1 MILMPRF
8 IPEDVLETIRQ
19 RADIVEVVQSYV
31 PTLKRAGSVWKACC
45 PFHHEKTPSFTVN
58 PERGIYKCFGCG
70 QGGNVFSFIREM
82 EKLDFPNAAE
92 LLARKYNI
100 IIPDSPPPNARHGRF
115 RASADSSAGTSDNPE
130 SSYAIRERL
139 FLLHEKLAAWYASLL
154 HDFPDSPVARY
165 FATRGLPAETAVR
178 FSIGASP
185 DSWDAAILF
194 AKKEG
199 FTEKELRLSGIVST
213 KPENESHIFDRF
225 RNRLMF
231 PIWNEQGRIVAFSAR
246 SIEPDPGGWKYV
258 NSPETP
264 IFKKSRTLYALNFA
278 RKSISEKQCAVLCEG
293 QLDVIAMHR
302 AGCTNAVAPQGTAF
316 GQEQA
321 SILGRYTQ
329 SVCLALDNDK
339 AGREAVFKDAAI
351 LLPRGFSLR
360 VAVFPDAKD
369 ADELLKKQGPDVLRD
384 TVENAAD
391 FFDFAFLHVTQ
402 KLDLSTPSGKAAA
415 ASGLAV
421 YLHLVENP
429 VTQGIYADWLAGKL
443 SISRDSILAE
453 IEKSRRAEQE
463 KKDRAASFAAAN
475 PQKST
480 PAPNSGST
488 ERKQTPLSMRHAGL
502 RQAFYELLALLLSSE
517 RHAQMAAGE
526 IDPELLD
533 ESPAGQALEILIE
546 GAMNGEWDQAPERIS
561 MMLVSQD
568 IRDDEISGLLMRENT
583 AAPSADDADRTY
595 RGCLNAIRRTFLSDK
610 KRRLIR
616 QAMALPDGSAEKRKL
631 SEEIASL
638 SRKLLSSSV

>member
-1 MILMPRF
+1 MSHMPRF

-92 LLARKYNI
+92 LLARKYNVV
-100 IIPDSPPPNARHGRF
+100 IPDTPPPGSRSGRAR
-115 RASADSSAGTSDNPE
+115 SSAGARPADDPG

-139 FLLHEKLAAWYASLL
+139 FLLHEKLAAWYAARLR
-154 HDFPDSPVARY
+154 DFPDSPVARY
-165 FATRGLPAETAVR
+165 FATRGLPAETALR

-199 FTEKELRLSGIVST
+199 FTEKELRLSGVVST
-213 KPENESHIFDRF
+213 KPENEDHIFDRF

-278 RKSISEKQCAVLCEG
+278 RKSISEKQYAVLCEG

-351 LLPRGFSLR
+351 LLPKGFSLR
-360 VAVFPDAKD
+360 VAVFPGAKD
-369 ADELLKKQGPDVLRD
+369 ADELLKKQGPDILRE
-384 TVENAAD
+384 TVESAAD
-391 FFDFAFLHVTQ
+391 FFDFAFLHVSQ
-402 KLDLSTPSGKAAA
+402 GLDLSTPAGKAAA
-415 ASGLAV
+415 AAGVAA
-421 YLHLVENP
+421 YLHLIENP
-429 VTQGIYADWLAGKL
+429 VTQGIYADWLAEKL
-443 SISRDSILAE
+443 SISGESVRAE
-453 IEKSRRAEQE
+453 IEKSRRSEQE
-463 KKDRAASFAAAN
+463 KRDRAASFAAAADQ
-475 PQKST
+475 QKSSPPSPDSV
-480 PAPNSGST
+480 PAG
-488 ERKQTPLSMRHAGL
+488 RKETPLSMRHAGL
-502 RQAFYELLALLLSSE
+502 RQAFYEMLELLLSSE

-526 IDPELLD
+526 LDPELLD
-533 ESPAGQALEILIE
+533 GSPAGRALEILVE
-546 GAMNGEWDQAPERIS
+546 SAMNGEWDQAPERIS
-561 MMLVSQD
+561 MMLASED
-568 IRDDEISGLLMRENT
+568 IRDDEISGLLMREGSS
-583 AAPSADDADRTY
+583 APPAGADRMY
-595 RGCLNAIRRTFLSDK
+595 RGCMTAIRRTVLSERR
-610 KRRLIR
+610 RRLIR
-616 QAMALPDGSAEKRKL
+616 QAMTLPDGSEEKRRL

-638 SRKLLSSSV
+638 SRKLLSCAV

>member
-1 MILMPRF
+1 MPRF

-100 IIPDSPPPNARHGRF
+100 IIPDTPPPNARFGRS
-115 RASADSSAGTSDNPE
+115 RTSSNSGSADNPE

-139 FLLHEKLAAWYASLL
+139 FLLHEKLAAWYASRL

-213 KPENESHIFDRF
+213 KPENENHIFDRF

-278 RKSISEKQCAVLCEG
+278 RRSISEKQYAVLCEG

-339 AGREAVFKDAAI
+339 AGREAVFKDAVI
-351 LLPRGFSLR
+351 LLPKGFSLR
-360 VAVFPDAKD
+360 VAVFPEAKD
-369 ADELLKKQGPDVLRD
+369 ADELLKKQGPDILRK
-384 TVENAAD
+384 TVESAAD

-402 KLDLSTPSGKAAA
+402 GLDLNTPAGKAAA
-415 ASGLAV
+415 ASGIAA
-421 YLHLVENP
+421 YLHLIENP

-443 SISRDSILAE
+443 SISRESVLAE

-463 KKDRAASFAAAN
+463 KKDRAASFAAAAD

-480 PAPNSGST
+480 SAPNSDSFR
-488 ERKQTPLSMRHAGL
+488 RKETPLSMRHAGM

-526 IDPELLD
+526 LESELLD

-546 GAMNGEWDQAPERIS
+546 SAMNGEWDQAPERIS

-568 IRDDEISGLLMRENT
+568 IRDDEISGLLMRET
-583 AAPSADDADRTY
+583 DAAPPADADRIY
-595 RGCLNAIRRTFLSDK
+595 RSCLTAIRRTALSDR

-616 QAMALPDGSAEKRKL
+616 QAMSLPDGSEEKRRL

-638 SRKLLSSSV
+638 SRKLLSSAG

>member
-1 MILMPRF
+1 MARF
-8 IPEDVLETIRQ
+8 IPDDVLETIRQ

-70 QGGNVFSFIREM
+70 QGGNVFTFIREM

-100 IIPDSPPPNARHGRF
+100 IIPDTPPPGGRF
-115 RASADSSAGTSDNPE
+115 GRGRASSSGTAESPE
-130 SSYAIRERL
+130 SSYELRERL
-139 FLLHEKLAAWYASLL
+139 YLLHEKLAAWYASRL

-199 FTEKELRLSGIVST
+199 FTEKELRLSGVVST

-231 PIWNEQGRIVAFSAR
+231 PIWNEQGRVVAFSAR

-278 RKSISEKQCAVLCEG
+278 RHAISEKKCAVLCEG

-339 AGREAVFKDAAI
+339 AGREAVFKDAVI
-351 LLPRGFSLR
+351 LLPKGFSLR
-360 VAVFPDAKD
+360 VAVFPGAKD
-369 ADELLKKQGPDVLRD
+369 ADELLKAQGPDVLRS
-384 TVENAAD
+384 TVKNAVD
-391 FFDFAFLHVTQ
+391 FFDFAFRHISEG
-402 KLDLSTPSGKAAA
+402 LDLTSPAGKAAA
-415 ASGLAV
+415 ASGIAV
-421 YLHLVENP
+421 YLHLIENP

-443 SISRDSILAE
+443 SIARETVLAE
-453 IEKSRRAEQE
+453 IERARLSEQE
-463 KKDRAASFAAAN
+463 KKDRAAMFASAGAARTADSA
-475 PQKST
+475 PKV
-480 PAPNSGST
+480 PAVP
-488 ERKQTPLSMRHAGL
+488 RKETPLSMRHAGM
-502 RQAFYELLALLLSSE
+502 RQAFYELLELLLSSE
-517 RHAQMAAGE
+517 QYARMAADE
-526 IDPELLD
+526 LEPEMLD
-533 ESPAGQALEILIE
+533 DSPAGRALEILVE
-546 GAMNGEWDQAPERIS
+546 SAMNGEWDEAPERIS
-561 MMLVSQD
+561 MMLEAEE
-568 IRDDEISGLLMRENT
+568 IRDDEISGMLMRDP
-583 AAPSADDADRTY
+583 ADPSPNADRMY
-595 RGCLNAIRRTFLSDK
+595 RGCLAAIRRTALADR

-616 QAMALPDGSAEKRKL
+616 QAMGLADGSEEKKRL
-631 SEEIASL
+631 LEEIAGL
-638 SRKLLSSSV
+638 SRKLLTGGV

>member
-1 MILMPRF
+1 MARF
-8 IPEDVLETIRQ
+8 IPDDVLETIRQ
-19 RADIVEVVQSYV
+19 RADIVEVVREYV
-31 PTLKRAGSVWKACC
+31 PTLKKAGSLWKACC

-58 PERGIYKCFGCG
+58 PARGIYKCFGCG
-70 QGGNVFSFIREM
+70 QGGNVFTFIREM

-100 IIPDSPPPNARHGRF
+100 IIPDTPPPNGRF
-115 RASADSSAGTSDNPE
+115 GRGRVSSSSSASADNPE
-130 SSYAIRERL
+130 SSYALRERL
-139 FLLHEKLAAWYASLL
+139 FLLHEKLAAWYASRLR
-154 HDFPDSPVARY
+154 DFPDSPVARY
-165 FATRGLPAETAVR
+165 FATRGLPAEIAVR

-231 PIWNEQGRIVAFSAR
+231 PIWNEQGRVVAFSAR
-246 SIEPDPGGWKYV
+246 SIEADPGGWKYV

-278 RKSISEKQCAVLCEG
+278 RRSISEKQCAVLCEG

-321 SILGRYTQ
+321 TILGRYTQ

-351 LLPRGFSLR
+351 LLPKGFSLR
-360 VAVFPDAKD
+360 VAVFPGAKD
-369 ADELLKKQGPDVLRD
+369 ADELLKAQGAEVLRD
-384 TVENAAD
+384 TVEKAVD
-391 FFDFAFLHVTQ
+391 FFEFAFRHIT
-402 KLDLSTPSGKAAA
+402 KDLDLDSPAGKSAAA
-415 ASGLAV
+415 AGIAA
-421 YLHLVENP
+421 YLHLIDNP

-443 SISRDSILAE
+443 SISRDFILAE
-453 IEKSRRAEQE
+453 IEKNHRSEQE
-463 KKDRAASFAAAN
+463 KKDRAAKYAAN
-475 PQKST
+475 
-480 PAPNSGST
+480 A
-488 ERKQTPLSMRHAGL
+488 ERRGDERPSASESSVPVRKELPLSMRHAGM
-502 RQAFYELLALLLSSE
+502 RQAFYELLSLLLSSE
-517 RHAQMAAGE
+517 QYAQMAANDLDSE
-526 IDPELLD
+526 FLD
-533 ESPAGQALEILIE
+533 ESPAGRALEILI
-546 GAMNGEWDQAPERIS
+546 GSAMNGEWDEAPERIS
-561 MMLVSQD
+561 MMMETQD
-568 IRDDEISGLLMRENT
+568 IRDDEISGLIMRET
-583 AAPSADDADRTY
+583 DVPPPADAARIY
-595 RGCLNAIRRTFLSDK
+595 RSCLTAIRRTALSEK

-616 QAMALPDGSAEKRKL
+616 HAMSLPDGSEEKKRL
-631 SEEIASL
+631 SEEISAL
-638 SRKLLSSSV
+638 SRKLLSGCG

>member
-1 MILMPRF
+1 MPRY

-31 PTLKRAGSVWKACC
+31 PTLKRAGAVWKACC

-100 IIPDSPPPNARHGRF
+100 IIPDTPPPNARFGRY
-115 RASADSSAGTSDNPE
+115 RSSAGAGSAADSPE
-130 SSYAIRERL
+130 SSYALRERL
-139 FLLHEKLAAWYASLL
+139 FLLHEKLAAWYAARL

-199 FTEKELRLSGIVST
+199 FTEKELRLSGVVST
-213 KPENESHIFDRF
+213 KPENENHIFDRF

-278 RKSISEKQCAVLCEG
+278 RKSISEKKYAVLCEG

-316 GQEQA
+316 GLEQA

-329 SVCLALDNDK
+329 AVCLALDNDK
-339 AGREAVFKDAAI
+339 AGCEAVFKDAAI
-351 LLPRGFSLR
+351 LLPKGFALR

-369 ADELLKKQGPDVLRD
+369 ADELLKKQGADILRE

-391 FFDFAFLHVTQ
+391 FFEFAFLHVTRE
-402 KLDLSTPSGKAAA
+402 LDLNTPAGKSAA
-415 ASGLAV
+415 ASGIAA
-421 YLHLVENP
+421 YLHLIDNP
-429 VTQGIYADWLAGKL
+429 VTQGIYADWLADRL
-443 SISRDSILAE
+443 SISRDTVLAE
-453 IEKSRRAEQE
+453 IERSRRAEQE
-463 KKDRAASFAAAN
+463 KKDRAASFAAAAD
-475 PQKST
+475 PQKT
-480 PAPNSGST
+480 AAPAPDSAQF
-488 ERKQTPLSMRHAGL
+488 ERKETPLSMRHAGL

-517 RHAQMAAGE
+517 QHAQMAAGE
-526 IDPELLD
+526 LDSELLD
-533 ESPAGQALEILIE
+533 ESPAGQALEILVE
-546 GAMNGEWDQAPERIS
+546 AAMNGEWDQAPERIS

-568 IRDDEISGLLMRENT
+568 IRDDEISGLLMREADA
-583 AAPSADDADRTY
+583 AAPPAGADRIY
-595 RGCLNAIRRTFLSDK
+595 RGCLTAIRRTVLSDK

-616 QAMALPDGSAEKRKL
+616 QAMSLPDGSPEKRRL
-631 SEEIASL
+631 SEEIAAL
-638 SRKLLSSSV
+638 SRKLLSSAV